1 MVSPPWKHVFAPPP
15 TRIEIGAAV
24 RHCAAEAS
32 IPVLSAKLVF
42 ANAAVCT
49 PLTVCVCVA
58 CARHDPGG
66 GEVGGGGGGG
76 GETTSFWIVMVKA
89 AEPAVVFAASR

>member
-1 MVSPPWKHVFAPPP
+1 MC
-15 TRIEIGAAV
+15 AAV

-49 PLTVCVCVA
+49 PLTVCVWLS
-58 CARHDPGG
+58 CARHDAL
-66 GEVGGGGGGG
+66 
-76 GETTSFWIVMVKA
+76 A
-89 AEPAVVFAASR
+89 AV